1 MLIRKAGL
9 WKDHYISVSKEAG
22 EAMLANTPGTMEIP
36 PEAAPLSGPSLREAA
51 HNALLSKPVDI
62 PETETSTL
70 DRQAGQLRAETDR
83 MKAETNLAKAKN
95 EYDKSL
101 EQLQQA
107 QQPPQP
113 PQMAQE
119 TAQMQQAPMPQ
130 PQTQG
135 QGMASLTAADVPLI
149 QRIRKRMDERRPN
162 GQFANAAHIAK
173 KEQPAA
179 KTASERLHEIIEGKK
194 GRPFH

>member
-1 MLIRKAGL
+1 MIIRKAGL
-9 WKDHYISVSKEAG
+9 WKDSYISVTKEAG
-22 EAMLANTPGTMEIP
+22 EAVLANTPGTMEVP
-36 PEAAPLSGPSLREAA
+36 QEEVPQAGPSLREAA
-51 HNALLSKPVDI
+51 RNSLLSKPVDV
-62 PETETSTL
+62 PETETSSL

-83 MKAETNLAKAKN
+83 MKAQTNLAKAQN

-101 EQLQQA
+101 QQLQQA
-107 QQPPQP
+107 QMPKQP

-119 TAQMQQAPMPQ
+119 TARMQQEPMPR
-130 PQTQG
+130 
-135 QGMASLTAADVPLI
+135 QGMANLTAAEPTLI
-149 QRIRKRMDERRPN
+149 QKLRKRMDERRPN

-194 GRPFH
+194 GHPFH